1 MSAIIGSGPDLA
13 LIHGW
18 GLGSWV
24 WQPVLDRLS
33 RNCRVHLIDLPG
45 YGQSAADGD
54 ARTTF
59 PDFSA
64 TAQAL
69 LDALPERVTL
79 CGWSLG
85 GLLAMR
91 AALLAPER
99 VCGLVLVGSTPS
111 FLQRADWQTAQT
123 PALVDHFSAGVQ
135 AQPQQTLQRFVTV
148 LSQGDAK
155 ARAITRM
162 LLAGLR
168 AAPQPDSNALRGG
181 LEWLRE
187 LDLRP
192 LLPGIATRSL
202 IVHGSEDPLNPAA
215 AATYLARQLANAQ
228 LDIFDNAGHAPFL
241 ANPDRFA
248 RLLDDFCHA
257 PVTTR

>member
-1 MSAIIGSGPDLA
+1 MSTAVGSGPDLA

-24 WQPVLDRLS
+24 WQPLLERLS
-33 RNCRVHLIDLPG
+33 RNCRVHLVDLPG
-45 YGQSAADGD
+45 YGQSRAGGD
-54 ARTTF
+54 PHTAL

-69 LDALPERVTL
+69 LDALPEQVTL

-99 VCGLVLVGSTPS
+99 VSGLVLVSSTPS
-111 FLQRADWQTAQT
+111 FMQRSDWQTAQT
-123 PALVDHFSAGVQ
+123 PALLNSFSASVA
-135 AQPQQTLQRFVTV
+135 AQPQQTLQRFVAL

-155 ARAITRM
+155 ARAITRT

-168 AAPQPDSNALRGG
+168 KAPLPDSRALRYG
-181 LEWLRE
+181 LECLRE
-187 LDLRP
+187 VDLRP
-192 LLPGIATRSL
+192 LLPTIATRSL
-202 IVHGSEDPLNPAA
+202 LIHGRQDPLNPVAA
-215 AATYLARQLANAQ
+215 AAYLQEQLVDAQ
-228 LDIFDNAGHAPFL
+228 LDIFDTTGHAPFL

-257 PVTTR
+257 PVTL